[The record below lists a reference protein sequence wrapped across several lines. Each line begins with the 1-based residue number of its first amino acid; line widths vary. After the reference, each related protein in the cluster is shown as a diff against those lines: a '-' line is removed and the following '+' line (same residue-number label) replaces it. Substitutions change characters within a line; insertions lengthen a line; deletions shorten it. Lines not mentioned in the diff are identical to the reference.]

1 VLKTAAKAKLNRPR
15 YFAGACL
22 AERLNQRLGLGL
34 SQGFSL
40 VELLV
45 VVALLGIL
53 AALGIPS
60 YQVWIQNTQIRT
72 AAESIQNGLQLAR
85 AEAVKRNA
93 RVRFTLGDNS
103 AWSIGCTTVVAD
115 IDGDGA
121 DDCPAVIQSR
131 SASDGSSANVS
142 VVVTPAANIVVE
154 FNSFGRL
161 SAAPEPFTQI
171 DLDSTALSSAD
182 SRNLRITLGVGG
194 NARMCDPDSNLSSTD
209 PRKC

>member
-1 VLKTAAKAKLNRPR
+1 MLTIPANADSRSMRQVAE
-15 YFAGACL
+15 ACFGNG
-22 AERLNQRLGLGL
+22 LNQAPSR
-34 SQGFSL
+34 GFSL

-45 VVALLGIL
+45 VVALIGIL

-60 YQVWIQNTQIRT
+60 YQTWIQNTQIRT

-85 AEAVKRNA
+85 SEAVQRNA

-103 AWSIGCTTVVAD
+103 DWSVGCEPAVAD
-115 IDGDGA
+115 LDGDGV

-142 VVVTPAANIVVE
+142 VVTTPDAKKVVE

-161 SAAPEPFTQI
+161 NAAPEPFAQI
-171 DLDSTALSSAD
+171 DLDSTALSSED
-182 SRNLRITLGVGG
+182 SRNLRIVLGVGG
-194 NARMCDPDSNLSSTD
+194 NVRMCDPDSNLSSTD

>member
-1 VLKTAAKAKLNRPR
+1 MLTTMTKAKLDRAN
-15 YFAGACL
+15 YFVRAFFG
-22 AERLNQRLGLGL
+22 NGLSKGF

-45 VVALLGIL
+45 VIALLGIL

-60 YQVWIQNTQIRT
+60 YQTWIQNTQIRT
-72 AAESIQNGLQLAR
+72 AAESIQGGLQFAR
-85 AEAVKRNA
+85 AEAVQRNA
-93 RVRFTLGDNS
+93 RVRFTLGDSS
-103 AWSIGCTTVVAD
+103 AWSVGCEPAVAD
-115 IDGDGA
+115 VDGDGV
-121 DDCPAVIQSR
+121 DDCPAVIQSH
-131 SASDGSSANVS
+131 SANDGSSANVS
-142 VVVTPAANIVVE
+142 VVTTPAANNVVE

-194 NARMCDPDSNLSSTD
+194 NARMCDPDSNLSATD